1 MPPKNPTKQRRELPP
16 AAAAFTIEEFC
27 AAHRLSPSMYFKLKA
42 AGEGPREMHVGAR
55 RLISYE
61 AASVWRREREV
72 ETATLP
78 E

>member
-1 MPPKNPTKQRRELPP
+1 MPPKNPTKQWRELPP

-55 RLISYE
+55 RMISAE
-61 AASVWRREREV
+61 AASRWRAERE
-72 ETATLP
+72 AAAAS
-78 E
+78 